1 MTCSAVLNWISGEDG
16 FKDCCNSVC
25 ISWCT
30 ASISDYH
37 GFDYLRKNM
46 NGIIHLLVLKL
57 YFNWVVLLF
66 NWAWNNTKMCE
77 AKFSRRGFGSP
88 SWGHNGFRPTLTASV
103 IIKEPIVNVM
113 NSLLQLSFTSLC
125 EEKRLEQ
132 DILVLLVFIL
142 LSVIQILAQGKAF
155 LAKLVQTNENKRQT
169 FSFNSTFFL

>member
-1 MTCSAVLNWISGEDG
+1 MDLKIAAIQFALVGVLQAFQI
-16 FKDCCNSVC
+16 
-25 ISWCT
+25 IM
-30 ASISDYH
+30 DYS
-37 GFDYLRKNM
+37 DYLRKNM

-77 AKFSRRGFGSP
+77 VKFSRRGFGSP
-88 SWGHNGFRPTLTASV
+88 SWGHIGFRPTLTASV

-125 EEKRLEQ
+125 EEKTRLEQ

-155 LAKLVQTNENKRQT
+155 LAKLVQT
-169 FSFNSTFFL
+169 